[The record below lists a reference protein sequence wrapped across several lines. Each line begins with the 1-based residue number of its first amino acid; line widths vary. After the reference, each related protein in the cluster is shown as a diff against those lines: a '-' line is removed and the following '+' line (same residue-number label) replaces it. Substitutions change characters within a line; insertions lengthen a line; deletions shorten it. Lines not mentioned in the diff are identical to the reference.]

1 MSNKNY
7 SIVYLF
13 MNIIAAFGHF
23 YLRVCKLGSLSLSKE
38 RDRVVLLVECQSNRK
53 SQFKAINK
61 MATVLQQVWGCKTKK
76 QTNRQVF
83 FLFTLFYFNSNRQ
96 VGISISD
103 HYEQYIA
110 ISSSFPP
117 VS

>member
-13 MNIIAAFGHF
+13 MNVIAAFGHF
-23 YLRVCKLGSLSLSKE
+23 YLRVCKLGSLSFSKE

-76 QTNRQVF
+76 
-83 FLFTLFYFNSNRQ
+83 
-96 VGISISD
+96 ID
-103 HYEQYIA
+103 C
-110 ISSSFPP
+110 
-117 VS
+117 